1 MWNGNIIKEFNGINE
16 KAFNAE
22 ELVKVLQKVNKYE
35 KKIVAGNWKMN
46 LNKEEAY
53 LLFNNLQSK
62 SFPKR
67 CSSNYCTTINLFRL
81 I

>member
-22 ELVKVLQKVNKYE
+22 ELVKNFLKANKYE

-46 LNKEEAY
+46 LNKEEAH
-53 LLFNNLQSK
+53 LLLMIWNL
-62 SFPKR
+62 
-67 CSSNYCTTINLFRL
+67 L
-81 I
+81 ISQKK